1 MIPTS
6 VVISYFLLGI
16 EELAAQMEEPFS
28 ILPMEKMTGGIRLSV
43 DEHVEWKQFS
53 EETLGI
59 GAEYW
64 QEQETATRRQ

>member
-1 MIPTS
+1 
-6 VVISYFLLGI
+6 
-16 EELAAQMEEPFS
+16 MEEPFS
-28 ILPMEKMTGGIRLSV
+28 ILPMPQMTGGIRLSA

-64 QEQETATRRQ
+64 QQQEQEITTRRQ